1 VNCVFKS
8 SSLDLVYRSQIYKE
22 QAVCSDNDFQCM
34 YWQTTYQ
41 TSDDMMACY
50 TPRIPEIDRPKFLAT
65 SSGGGA
71 FQVYLEVIVGDET
84 TMRIDCLSQAC
95 SIFFHDNYTPQ
106 LTAFGPAHFYVGSPL
121 SIWLTPRR
129 NNNIINLLNI
139 KIGRSI
145 CAADIPDDYY
155 SDWSNMYLFCNTGTD
170 WTSETV
176 TDFLVDFSFG
186 QPSVNSM
193 FEKYEID
200 QAKTPNTYYFK
211 IFPFI
216 ESISSNE
223 GTSNGGQT
231 IEIRGRGFSPSD
243 TKVYL
248 NDDECV
254 VDLNIASD
262 LITCLLPKVSFTYTQ
277 DDPNN
282 FFLGSHGLRRRVYT
296 QLGGGSIGAMTQLQ
310 GFPDTT
316 NNLYLDDI
324 LLETQTLPTNMENY
338 GQYINGYFKA
348 LYTGKYRFWT
358 SSDDNNLLFL
368 STDTSKENLV
378 KIINFS
384 SWISYRDY
392 VSLSSTSRSDW
403 IDLTKDTF
411 YYMEL
416 FHAQGG
422 GPEHYMLGVEIDT
435 DESLVNDPNTITKF
449 DMITIYPSVV
459 SRDLYEIV
467 VNTLNDKEYTMTCRM
482 TDGTFKNFEINPNSS
497 ASKFTSQLG
506 SLLGDSRLIVRKL
519 GYNDENKYFLDEGE
533 AFNDSSYSALNT
545 FDKMYL
551 NLSGAPSDSSIP
563 LTTVSTGTKTG
574 TVFLVFIDRKESERK
589 YALENNCYL
598 SSLTQDIIEI
608 TKLQSV
614 SKEMSGT
621 FSLKVTDNKDET
633 NSYVTPDID
642 ISTFNIYGVNLLLNN
657 IPLLTNEIYTFSRG
671 SYENV
676 TFYIRYSKYAD
687 VTISVNNNLL
697 AGGVNDKPTI
707 EISDFLN
714 GGNDNLFFLPIP
726 PDFLYVKSKIIFNFF
741 RHGTS
746 N

>member
-8 SSLDLVYRSQIYKE
+8 LSLDFIYRSQIYKE
-22 QAVCSDNDFQCM
+22 QAVCSENDFQCM

-65 SSGGGA
+65 TSGGGA
-71 FQVYLEVIVGDET
+71 FQVYLEVVVADDT
-84 TMRIDCLSQAC
+84 TMRIDCLVDTNC
-95 SIFFHDNYTPQ
+95 RIFFHDNYTPQ
-106 LTAFGPAHFYVGSPL
+106 LTAFGPAHFYAGSAL
-121 SIWLTPRR
+121 SIWVSPRQ
-129 NNNIINLLNI
+129 NNIINLLNI

-145 CAADIPDDYY
+145 CAANIPEDYY
-155 SDWSNMYLFCNTGTD
+155 SDWSNMYLFCDTGTD
-170 WTSETV
+170 WKAETV
-176 TDFLVDFSFG
+176 TDFLVDFSYG
-186 QPSVNSM
+186 QVSVNSM
-193 FEKYEID
+193 FEKYEIN
-200 QAKTPNTYYFK
+200 QTKTPNTYYFK

-248 NDDECV
+248 NNDECV
-254 VDLNIASD
+254 VDLNIVSD
-262 LITCLLPKVSFTYTQ
+262 VITCKLPKVSFSYTQ

-296 QLGGGSIGAMTQLQ
+296 QLGGGNIGAMTQLE
-310 GFPDTT
+310 GFPDAT
-316 NNLYLDDI
+316 NNLFLDDI
-324 LLETQTLPTNMENY
+324 LLETQILPTNMQNF
-338 GQYINGYFKA
+338 GQYINGCFKA

-358 SSDDNNLLFL
+358 SSDDNNQLFI

-378 KIINFS
+378 RLINFS
-384 SWISYRDY
+384 SWTSYRDF
-392 VSLSSTSRSDW
+392 VTLSSISRSEW
-403 IDLTKDTF
+403 IDLTKDTL
-411 YYMEL
+411 YYLEL
-416 FHAQGG
+416 YHSQAGG
-422 GPEHYMLGVEIDT
+422 AEHYMLGVEIDT
-435 DESLVNDPNTITKF
+435 DESLVDDPNTITKI
-449 DMITIYPSVV
+449 DMINIYPSV

-467 VNTLNDKEYTMTCRM
+467 VNTLNDKEYKMNCRM
-482 TDGTFKNFEINPNSS
+482 EDGNFKNFGINPNSS
-497 ASKFTSQLG
+497 ASTFRSQFG
-506 SLLGDSRLIVRKL
+506 NLLGESRLIIRKL
-519 GYNDENKYFLDEGE
+519 GYNNENKYFLGEGE
-533 AFNDSSYSALNT
+533 TFNDSSYSALDT

-551 NLSGAPSDSSIP
+551 NLSGAPSDTSIP
-563 LTTVSTGTKTG
+563 LTTVSSGTKTG

-598 SSLTQDIIEI
+598 SSTTQDVIEI

-621 FSLKVTDNKDET
+621 FSLKVTDNKDKT
-633 NSYVTPDID
+633 NYYVTPDIN
-642 ISTFNIYGVNLLLNN
+642 ISGFNIFGLYLHLNN
-657 IPLLTNEIYTFSRG
+657 IPLLTNEIYTFYRG

-687 VTISVNNNLL
+687 VTISINDNKLS
-697 AGGVNDKPTI
+697 GGINKPAI

-714 GGNDNLFFLPIP
+714 GGNDNLFFMPIP